1 MVRLVQM
8 LGLHRLDAQGRPEP
22 NRQILPSPKDFI
34 ELEERRRTFWV
45 AFHGDRWSSSGTGWA
60 MIIQEKD
67 VCTEILLIKQ
77 SPAALMKFRLL
88 HISLRR
94 KNPLKMALWKRVFP
108 SMMH

>member
-8 LGLHRLDAQGRPEP
+8 LGLQRLDCAVDPL
-22 NRQILPSPKDFI
+22 RQVMPPPKDWT

-67 VCTEILLIKQ
+67 VCIFLGPKKKL
-77 SPAALMKFRLL
+77 ADM
-88 HISLRR
+88 ISDHYTSSFL
-94 KNPLKMALWKRVFP
+94 
-108 SMMH
+108 

>member
-8 LGLHRLDAQGRPEP
+8 LGLQRLDSPGAEP
-22 NRQILPSPKDFI
+22 LRQLLPPPKDFI

-67 VCTEILLIKQ
+67 VRIYLLLRAKLGLMISGYHASSVFRRIL
-77 SPAALMKFRLL
+77 
-88 HISLRR
+88 
-94 KNPLKMALWKRVFP
+94 
-108 SMMH
+108 